1 MFHGAK
7 NLFHKTTYF
16 VEKANVVCYNVSNG
30 RVGNCRNGQTKFPCR
45 SGELDMGKIIAFSN
59 QKGGVGKTTTAINLA
74 AYVAISGRKVLLVDF
89 DPQGNATSGF
99 GIEKNLLKTTCYD
112 VLLGDNVARE
122 VIRPTMIQNLWI
134 LPSNSDLAGAEVDLV
149 ALPARESALRR
160 ALFPIKNEFDY
171 IFIDCPPSLGLLT
184 LNAMVA
190 SDSVIIP
197 IQSEFFALEGVTQLL
212 NTFKIVKQRLNPQI
226 TINGVVLT
234 MYDTRTTLSKQV
246 TAEIYKY
253 FSNKIY
259 TVPVPR
265 NIKLVESPS
274 FGVPVALHAPK
285 SNGALAYQALAKQFL
300 EREEG

>member
-1 MFHGAK
+1 
-7 NLFHKTTYF
+7 
-16 VEKANVVCYNVSNG
+16 
-30 RVGNCRNGQTKFPCR
+30 
-45 SGELDMGKIIAFSN
+45 MGKIIAFSN

-74 AYVAISGRKVLLVDF
+74 AYVALAGKKVLLVDF
-89 DPQGNATSGF
+89 DPQGNATSGY
-99 GIEKNLLKTTCYD
+99 GLEKNTLQATVYDALMGDSPAQDVIMKT
-112 VLLGDNVARE
+112 
-122 VIRPTMIQNLWI
+122 VIDNLWI
-134 LPSNSDLAGAEVDLV
+134 MPSNSDLAGAEVDLV
-149 ALPARESALRR
+149 SVSARESALKH
-160 ALFPIKNEFDY
+160 ALSGVKNLFDY

-190 SDSVIIP
+190 CDSVIIP

-212 NTFKIVKQRLNPQI
+212 NTLKIVKQRLNPQI
-226 TINGVVLT
+226 EINGVVLT
-234 MYDTRTTLSKQV
+234 MYDMRTTLSKQV

-274 FGVPVALHAPK
+274 FGVPVVLHAPR

-300 EREEG
+300 EREESING